1 MLDHTNHFEAR
12 NSSCSR
18 RRFGALCGGLLG
30 TLLTSGVHDSLSAQ
44 ERPVAY
50 AMLGRSPTPRHIKSI
65 EILLDPLDKESSPP
79 VVTALAASPEGRFI
93 AAAGD
98 DHGIRIVDLT
108 NGKTIRMINEH
119 TDWIRSLVFAKK
131 GRQLYSAGDDGL
143 VMCFEQGVPVSG
155 RPILDVGF
163 AIRTLALSPEKSLL
177 AIAGFSQ
184 QIVLWDLEKNEEL
197 RRLQCESR
205 DQRCVRFSVD
215 GNYILCGGRQGEL
228 HVWDVDSGRELAGF
242 QEHRGRIHNA
252 VFSPDG
258 TLVTSVGED
267 RQLIQYDIATQ
278 RAILKREIANAKLM
292 SMSLVNENLV
302 AAAGADNSVHLYDA
316 LSDDVVAHLRGHF
329 GTVSVMTPCGGYLAS
344 GSFDTTVRIWDLES
358 IDTKQIQYAKPVH
371 APIKVDR
378 KLHYK

>member
-1 MLDHTNHFEAR
+1 MLDQTLRQQGR
-12 NSSCSR
+12 NRCSR
-18 RRFGALCGGLLG
+18 RRFSAMCGSLVG
-30 TLLTSGVHDSLSAQ
+30 TLLASSPVGMVAAQ

-50 AMLGRSPTPRHIKSI
+50 AMLGRSPTPRHIHSI
-65 EILLDPLDKESSPP
+65 EILLDPLHEEASSP

-108 NGKTIRMINEH
+108 NGETIRTITEH
-119 TDWIRSLVFAKK
+119 SDWIRSLVFASG
-131 GRQLYSAGDDGL
+131 GRQLFSAGDDGI
-143 VMCFEQGVPVSG
+143 VMSFAQGASRKGEQLLQV
-155 RPILDVGF
+155 DF
-163 AIRTLALSPEKSLL
+163 AIRTLALAPEQNLL
-177 AIAGFSQ
+177 AIAGFSKE
-184 QIVLWDLEKNEEL
+184 IVLWDLKQNAER

-205 DQRCVRFSVD
+205 DQRCVRFSGN

-228 HVWDVDSGRELAGF
+228 HVWDVNSGRELAGF
-242 QEHRGRIHNA
+242 HEHRGRIHNA

-258 TLVTSVGED
+258 TQVTSVGED
-267 RQLIQYDIATQ
+267 RQLIQYDIASR

-292 SMSLVNENLV
+292 SMCLVNENLV

-316 LSDDVVAHLRGHF
+316 LSDDVVAQLRGHY
-329 GTVSVMTPCGGYLAS
+329 GTVSVMTPCGNYLAS

-358 IDTKQIQYAKPVH
+358 IDTKQIQYTKPVH
-371 APIKVDR
+371 APIKMDR